1 MYIFYL
7 HSLCDNGQEVSAY
20 QEELEILRRCMH
32 KHAAARLNLTS
43 ATELSDLNTVGHAG
57 CTVGQVIYACMH
69 EKLIKDY
76 RMIVWQPIANFPI
89 CESGKHESRMFT
101 LKCPAVC

>member
-43 ATELSDLNTVGHAG
+43 ATELSDLNTVGHAWVHG
-57 CTVGQVIYACMH
+57 KAGDICMH
-69 EKLIKDY
+69 AREIKK
-76 RMIVWQPIANFPI
+76 Q
-89 CESGKHESRMFT
+89 S
-101 LKCPAVC
+101 